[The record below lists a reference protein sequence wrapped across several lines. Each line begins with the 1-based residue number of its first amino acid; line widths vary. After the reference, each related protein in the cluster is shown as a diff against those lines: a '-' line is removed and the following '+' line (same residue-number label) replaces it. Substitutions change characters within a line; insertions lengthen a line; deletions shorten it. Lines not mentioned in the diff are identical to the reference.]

1 VAWFEYEG
9 TCPDGTAIAGRIEAA
24 GDDEARAM
32 LREVMRVTLNEL
44 REVREAPRPR
54 PMGTDE
60 FLFLN
65 EQIASM
71 ASAGLPLDE
80 GLRQLARDLRRGSFR
95 QTVVEIA
102 ADLERGVPIEEAVR
116 RHEGRMPL
124 LYSRVIR
131 AGVQTGRLPAL
142 LLGLNQHLRIM
153 SQTRRLLWETLS
165 YPVIVLA
172 MGLAILAFF
181 MICVVPQFRS
191 IFVDFGVS
199 LPSVTLVLLYIS
211 DIFPEALAGI
221 GISVLGLA
229 LLWHALRTTPAGRR
243 FRESLL
249 MCFPVLGRVYR
260 TSLISRFIHSA
271 ATCVEAGVPLPE
283 ALRLS
288 GDATGSGLVRADV
301 EGIAQAAERGESVF
315 AATQLSRIIPPIF
328 GYAVQVALGRERLPE
343 MLKELS
349 RTYEDRAV
357 HAQAAA
363 RAVLF
368 PLMVILVG
376 SVLLV
381 GVLATFLPLVALFNG
396 VTRAS

>member
-1 VAWFEYEG
+1 MAWFEYEG
-9 TCPDGTAIAGRIEAA
+9 TCPNGTAIAGRIEAA

-44 REVREAPRPR
+44 REVKEPPPPRPIS
-54 PMGTDE
+54 TDE

-71 ASAGLPLDE
+71 ASAGVPLDE
-80 GLRQLARDLRRGSFR
+80 GLLQLARDVRRGSFR
-95 QTVVEIA
+95 ETIEEIA
-102 ADLERGVPIEEAVR
+102 ADLKRGVPIEEAVR

-165 YPVIVLA
+165 YPVIVIG

-181 MICVVPQFRS
+181 MICIVPQFKS
-191 IFVDFGVS
+191 VFADFGVS
-199 LPSVTLVLLYIS
+199 LPAVTLALVYISDVFPEVLAGMGLSVFGLVLLWS
-211 DIFPEALAGI
+211 
-221 GISVLGLA
+221 
-229 LLWHALRTTPAGRR
+229 ALRTTPGGRR
-243 FRESLL
+243 FRESVL
-249 MCFPVLGRVYR
+249 MWIPVLGRVYR
-260 TSLISRFIHSA
+260 TSLISRFIHST

-283 ALRLS
+283 AIRLS

-328 GYAVQVALGRERLPE
+328 GYAVQVALGREQLPA

-376 SVLLV
+376 GLLLA
-381 GVLATFLPLVALFNG
+381 GVLAVFLPLVTLVNAVSG
-396 VTRAS
+396 GS